1 MKNGIGITSLFVV
14 IMALLLGACQTYP
27 QSPMPFAR
35 IIPTKVSATGHGSL
49 GSYGQYN
56 GGQQR
61 LMAQRAAKVDAYRNL
76 AEQIY
81 GLQISGSTTINAF
94 ATQSDSVRAYVEAF
108 VRGAKIINMQMLTD
122 GTYEATAELDLP
134 PEFGNCI
141 VTGNCVPP
149 AMPALLSCAEPGC
162 GPRAP
167 MCVGAGCALP
177 SGMAWGGS

>member
-1 MKNGIGITSLFVV
+1 MKNGIGIKSLFAIV
-14 IMALLLGACQTYP
+14 MALLLGACQSIVAT
-27 QSPMPFAR
+27 PMPMAR
-35 IIPTKVSATGHGSL
+35 IMPAKITATGNGSL

-76 AEQIY
+76 AEQVY

-108 VRGAKIINMQMLTD
+108 LRGAKITNVQLLQD

-134 PEFGNCI
+134 PEFGSC
-141 VTGNCVPP
+141 VVVGNCMPP
-149 AMPALLSCAEPGC
+149 VMPAVMSCAEPSC

-167 MCVGAGCALP
+167 MCVGAGCAMP